1 MVTVTSDSG
10 QYIGYTWFK
19 YTEEE
24 FTMEELLKRLVKDR
38 TLQSKYFAMLS
49 QELIE
54 ESTASDSKK
63 PEALGQLNVPHL
75 GKKKVKFRPVSWI
88 VIFQ

>member
-19 YTEEE
+19 YTDEE
-24 FTMEELLKRLVKDR
+24 FAVNELLKRLVKDR

-49 QELIE
+49 QELKE
-54 ESTASDSKK
+54 KSPASDSKK

-75 GKKKVKFRPVSWI
+75 GKKNVKFRPVS
-88 VIFQ
+88 